1 MVNSENKIRTDDNTG
16 NTIGDLVNIETGV
29 YTGDLARGNIA
40 WKKSRSYR
48 FFIMGYIVFWVIV
61 LILLGTTN
69 IGNNNEFALGFG
81 IIVSLSI
88 FFGFYFAKKISRKYP
103 EEYTNELQNQFS
115 RMNKPVSFKLIIRGC
130 LIALVFLFLLSI
142 IQTIIKG

>member
-29 YTGDLARGNIA
+29 YTGDLSRGNIA

-61 LILLGTTN
+61 LI
-69 IGNNNEFALGFG
+69 
-81 IIVSLSI
+81 
-88 FFGFYFAKKISRKYP
+88 K
-103 EEYTNELQNQFS
+103 
-115 RMNKPVSFKLIIRGC
+115 
-130 LIALVFLFLLSI
+130 
-142 IQTIIKG
+142 